1 MVVEGLEASHWI
13 MDRKKR
19 EGDMIYFGL
28 ASTQIFLSLIHNG
41 IYTFRSESRFY
52 KIQLIWTKMGS
63 SLYKIVPYHSI
74 TSKVRDATRN
84 GETKKKRM
92 VDYRDDYNAF
102 HAVVHS
108 LVLSYT
114 MYSWLF
120 RMVSTSTTQMKN
132 YFHSYIYT
140 LDDEYNQFKL

>member
-1 MVVEGLEASHWI
+1 
-13 MDRKKR
+13 
-19 EGDMIYFGL
+19 
-28 ASTQIFLSLIHNG
+28 
-41 IYTFRSESRFY
+41 
-52 KIQLIWTKMGS
+52 MGS

-108 LVLSYT
+108 LVLSHNVFVIV
-114 MYSWLF
+114 SHGVDVNDSNEELF
-120 RMVSTSTTQMKN
+120 SLL
-132 YFHSYIYT
+132 YIYT
-140 LDDEYNQFKL
+140 